1 METAAITEMAPAPFQ
16 ENDLLELEL
25 MVAKRADR
33 LWRRAG
39 YGRGRDLVHWLQAE
53 REVLGRLFGL
63 EQPAEALLAT
73 D

>member
-1 METAAITEMAPAPFQ
+1 MKTAATTETAPAPFR

-39 YGRGRDLVHWLQAE
+39 YRPGMDLVHWLQAE
-53 REVLGRLFGL
+53 RDVLERLFDL
-63 EQPAEALLAT
+63 ERPMGALLAAE
-73 D
+73 